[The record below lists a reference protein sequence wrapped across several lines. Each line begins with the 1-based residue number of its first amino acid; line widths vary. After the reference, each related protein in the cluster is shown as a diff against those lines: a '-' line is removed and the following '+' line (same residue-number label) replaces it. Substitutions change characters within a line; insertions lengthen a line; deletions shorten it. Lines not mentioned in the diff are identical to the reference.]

1 MRKLLALDQSTKT
14 TGYAVYHDDR
24 LYTFGHFTCN
34 QKDLGERLM
43 NIRYKVIELIDQY
56 DINEVIMEDIHLEE
70 DVNNNV
76 QTFKKLAEVFGVIY
90 EMLTEKDLRNDAVQA
105 SVWKS
110 GVGITSRRRESQKR
124 DAQKL
129 VADKFKVNPTEDE
142 ADAVCIG
149 LYWTSQ
155 KNTCQNNFDWS

>member
-1 MRKLLALDQSTKT
+1 MKRLLALDQSSKT
-14 TGYAVYHDDR
+14 TGYAIYHDDR

-34 QKDLGERLM
+34 QKDIGERLM

-90 EMLTEKDLRNDAVQA
+90 EMLTEKDITNGAVQA

-110 GVGITSRRRESQKR
+110 GVGITSRQRAAQKR

-129 VADKFKVNPTEDE
+129 VHEKFNVNPTEDE

-149 LYWTSQ
+149 LYWTNQ
-155 KNTCQNNFDWS
+155 KNVCQNSFDWS

>member
-90 EMLTEKDLRNDAVQA
+90 EMLTEKDLCNDAVQA

>member
-1 MRKLLALDQSTKT
+1 MKRLLALDQSSKT

-34 QKDLGERLM
+34 QKDIGERLM

-90 EMLTEKDLRNDAVQA
+90 EMLTEKDISNNAVQA

-110 GVGITSRRRESQKR
+110 GVGIASRQRAAQKR

-129 VADKFKVNPTEDE
+129 VHEKFNVNPTEDE

-155 KNTCQNNFDWS
+155 KNICQNNFDWS